1 MSDAEQPTWKIKAK
15 RYLAGAVVIALFIWA
30 FSVAQG
36 ARSTAQENAERLQEP
51 SFDMSLV
58 PGGPQRL
65 ADVYEDIDNA
75 EADEVKA
82 GNYRWTTLIL
92 RNTAFG
98 EVDDAELTLRTTEPL
113 GRVLVSAAGFNNEVS
128 VKPGEN
134 DNQTIVSLDELQP
147 RDTTYVFLGIPPKRV
162 AEVAVS
168 PAQAG
173 TKWTNAYQHL
183 VQSVMVEGDQ
193 VDTKLYGVGAVLS
206 EGTMEEES
214 GSASS

>member
-1 MSDAEQPTWKIKAK
+1 
-15 RYLAGAVVIALFIWA
+15 
-30 FSVAQG
+30 
-36 ARSTAQENAERLQEP
+36 
-51 SFDMSLV
+51 
-58 PGGPQRL
+58 
-65 ADVYEDIDNA
+65 
-75 EADEVKA
+75 
-82 GNYRWTTLIL
+82 
-92 RNTAFG
+92 
-98 EVDDAELTLRTTEPL
+98 VDDAELTLRTTEPL

-173 TKWTNAYQHL
+173 TTWTNAYQHL

-206 EGTMEEES
+206 EGTMQEAS
-214 GSASS
+214 GSSSS